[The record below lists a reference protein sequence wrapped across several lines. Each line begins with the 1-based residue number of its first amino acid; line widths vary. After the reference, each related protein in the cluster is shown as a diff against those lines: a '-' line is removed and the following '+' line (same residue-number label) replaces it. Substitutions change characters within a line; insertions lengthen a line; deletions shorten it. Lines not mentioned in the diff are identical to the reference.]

1 MLVLEVQENRF
12 AAVGNLTA
20 GGTHLGG
27 TGGGLPSPWQQL
39 NPTVP

>member
-1 MLVLEVQENRF
+1 MLVLEVPEDRF
-12 AAVGNLTA
+12 AAVANLAA

-27 TGGGLPSPWQQL
+27 PGAGLPDPWNPL